1 LAMSLQTPTMIRVH
15 QRKLYRE
22 AKEEF
27 TPRNDACDQ

>member
-1 LAMSLQTPTMIRVH
+1 MIRAD

-27 TPRNDACDQ
+27 TPRDAACDQ